1 MELLYLTLQATGA
14 IANLEPIT
22 HSGLEVTKSISDYGL
37 MVVTAAFFV
46 ITSMLQMWSN
56 NKRYDKI
63 LKQNEDRYE
72 MLFKKYLEGSSTVE
86 LVEKTSTLIGVANDL
101 IVPLER
107 LLQAT
112 TEVAKEECTYQ
123 QMARTLKV
131 ELRVAKNNL
140 IESIETLNS
149 SKTKEDEALNTKV
162 QRVVVNQISDLRNNL
177 NLYRY
182 KGMQIGELIGTSWN
196 FPLSDLIYNYLI
208 SESKKPSG
216 IQNEMDIQFSE
227 IMNYLVEKLG
237 VSK

>member
-123 QMARTLKV
+123 QISRTLKV
-131 ELRVAKNNL
+131 ELKVARNNL
-140 IESIETLNS
+140 VDNVETLRALS
-149 SKTKEDEALNTKV
+149 LKGDLLEAKI
-162 QRVVVNQISDLRNNL
+162 QRVISNQVSDIKNNL

-182 KGMQIGELIGTSWN
+182 KGIQVGDIITSEWN
-196 FPLSDLIYNYLI
+196 EQVAGILRAYITSDSCDLS
-208 SESKKPSG
+208 SMKK
-216 IQNEMDIQFSE
+216 EMDMVLSSMTNNFI
-227 IMNYLVEKLG
+227 EKLG
-237 VSK
+237 LTK